1 MSSTCLSTGTTALPA
16 TTTRGP
22 SSWQGRWTRCWPSLA
37 GRASATVSAKPG
49 KSWPPSWPP
58 SSRGVLSPSPFAHP
72 HDFVDIR
79 RWTYLDC
86 STLQLHSRTLGN
98 ELNCVIQIS
107 RFKHLNSTQLLL
119 RFRVRTV
126 CHRNLSVLPRH
137 GHRRVGGLKRFLS
150 DQMSVLPQ
158 FVVVA
163 KTLVQHGVALALRH
177 VFELAGLEVSQTDI
191 FHQFLLVSRDSESHS
206 SSFCYQI
213 VVRETENRQLLHF
226 SSLVRGRPI
235 HGTRLGRSRAPRR

>member
-1 MSSTCLSTGTTALPA
+1 MDADRPEIVRSPETVCPSLPADQRRHDPGHSSDDSLSTC
-16 TTTRGP
+16 R
-22 SSWQGRWTRCWPSLA
+22 
-37 GRASATVSAKPG
+37 
-49 KSWPPSWPP
+49 
-58 SSRGVLSPSPFAHP
+58 VLSPSPLALPHHFA
-72 HDFVDIR
+72 DIR

-126 CHRNLSVLPRH
+126 RHCNLSVLPRH

-177 VFELAGLEVSQTDI
+177 VFELAWLEIAQTDV
-191 FHQFLLVSRDSESHS
+191 FHQFLLVSRDSESRS

-226 SSLVRGRPI
+226 FWPRQRNLWATDAIEWRPEVACKLP
-235 HGTRLGRSRAPRR
+235 RLSYSYQEGVA